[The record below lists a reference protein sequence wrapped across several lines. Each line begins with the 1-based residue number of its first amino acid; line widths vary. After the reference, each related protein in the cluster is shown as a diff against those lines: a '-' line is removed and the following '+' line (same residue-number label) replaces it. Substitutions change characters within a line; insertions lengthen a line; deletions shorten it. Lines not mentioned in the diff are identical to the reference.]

1 MGGRTT
7 EDYTVIMPDFEKV
20 AFAGR
25 QQVQVVELG
34 VRSCAVE
41 SVVVYSDRAEVK
53 RAVPLTLLAGDNE
66 VIIYDLPTCILENSI
81 R

>member
-1 MGGRTT
+1 
-7 EDYTVIMPDFEKV
+7 MPDFEKV
-20 AFAGR
+20 AFSGR
-25 QQVQVVELG
+25 QNVQVVEVG

-53 RAVPLTLLAGDNE
+53 RAVPVTLLAGDNE
-66 VIIYDLPTCILENSI
+66 VIIHDLPTCINQNSI